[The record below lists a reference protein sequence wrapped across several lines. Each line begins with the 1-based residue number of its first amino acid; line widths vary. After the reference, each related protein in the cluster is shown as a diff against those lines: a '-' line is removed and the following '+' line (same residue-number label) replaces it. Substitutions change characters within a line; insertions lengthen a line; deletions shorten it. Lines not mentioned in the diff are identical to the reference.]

1 MKVRYVTSEVLI
13 VISIVLCYVT
23 FIHASSIVN
32 SILEYIE
39 DVTDYTYEVSYEIID
54 DGVEYSVEDDDE
66 GSGSFAHFW
75 RNGSSDFSF
84 IDLADS
90 LQSLPYDS
98 IVRVKLQVGK
108 TLDTS
113 FAYICIGNLL
123 HDGRLETT
131 YDISGA
137 RYVGVTYIGQSYTGY
152 TYESDGYYYIDIE
165 GLPFV
170 VAGIYQADI
179 ISDESDRVNILYDTL
194 TNEALS
200 KIKSAINIQFDDIDA
215 ARLYLCSDTEDVSTY
230 DIESLISSLD
240 LQILEGNAY
249 DFSDAVLGA
258 YVSICSVVM
267 SVIYL
272 FVLGNMLVVCSFW
285 IKERSRELVIRKL
298 HGAGN
303 LDIVLLYARDFFR
316 LCIYAAVITIPVEC
330 IISLYWIDARSAF
343 SNLIVTFL
351 VVVGSM
357 AIVLLLMLMMAI
369 SDYKHISVVGRTY
382 E

>member
-1 MKVRYVTSEVLI
+1 MRIRYVTSEVLI

-39 DVTDYTYEVSYEIID
+39 DVTDYTYEVSYEVID
-54 DGVEYSVEDDDE
+54 DGAEYIIEDDDE
-66 GSGSFAHFW
+66 GNASFAQTW
-75 RNGSSDFSF
+75 REGRSDISF
-84 IDLADS
+84 IDFTNA
-90 LQSLPYDS
+90 LQDLPFDS
-98 IVRVKLQVGK
+98 IVRVELQVGD
-108 TLDTS
+108 TLDAGY
-113 FAYICIGNLL
+113 AYLCIGNLL

-137 RYVGVTYIGQSYTGY
+137 SYAGVAYIGQSYTGY
-152 TYESDGYYYIDIE
+152 TYESDGYHYIDIE

-194 TNEALS
+194 TSEALT
-200 KIKSAINIQFDDIDA
+200 KIENAVNTQYDHVSATVV
-215 ARLYLCSDTEDVSTY
+215 YLCSDTEEVGTY
-230 DIESLISSLD
+230 DMESLLESFH
-240 LQILEGNAY
+240 LQILQGDSY

-303 LDIVLLYARDFFR
+303 LDIILLYAKDFFR
-316 LCIYAAVITIPVEC
+316 LCMYAAVITIPVEC
-330 IISLYWIDARSAF
+330 IISLYWIDARSAL

-351 VVVGSM
+351 VVMGSM
-357 AIVLLLMLMMAI
+357 AIVLLLMLMMAT
-369 SDYKHISVVGRTY
+369 SNYKHISVVGRTY